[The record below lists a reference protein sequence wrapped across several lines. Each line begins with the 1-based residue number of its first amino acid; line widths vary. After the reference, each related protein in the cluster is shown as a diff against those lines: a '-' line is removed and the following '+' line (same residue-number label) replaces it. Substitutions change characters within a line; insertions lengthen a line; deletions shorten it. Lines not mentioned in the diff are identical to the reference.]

1 LTGPPSLR
9 DPDASLVVPKVFVP
23 DSGDDLREHHLVVY
37 HALNAT
43 LCLIIPSEFELSLD
57 FFRRLDAH
65 LGPRLT
71 HMSADLHNVFGR
83 YGGIGGSGLLG
94 DPVTAAMSTSPI
106 VTSQPV
112 MPTVTAPGGEGD
124 DRFQFLYYNSFN
136 RAMKSTL
143 PQLVTRVSTIQQCDD
158 NVAIKDASHVIA
170 DMEMDFNR
178 LKKRW

>member
-1 LTGPPSLR
+1 M
-9 DPDASLVVPKVFVP
+9 P
-23 DSGDDLREHHLVVY
+23 DSDDQLREFHLVVY

-43 LCLIIPSEFELSLD
+43 LCLIIPSEIELSLD
-57 FFRRLDAH
+57 FFRRLDGH

-83 YGGIGGSGLLG
+83 NGGIGGSGLLG
-94 DPVTAAMSTSPI
+94 DPVSAALSTSPT

-112 MPTVTAPGGEGD
+112 IPSVTSITGDGD

-143 PQLVTRVSTIQQCDD
+143 PQVATRVASQQHVDE
-158 NVAIKDASHVIA
+158 NVSIKDASHVIS
-170 DMEMDFNR
+170 DLESDFNKIKNR
-178 LKKRW
+178 R